1 MKQNMSFTQVQKIEI
16 VVHGNIQKEMLKCL
30 RKIGWNKDYICFSIP
45 ADIDGVI
52 NFTKNGYLK

>member
-1 MKQNMSFTQVQKIEI
+1 MSFTQVQKIEI